1 FFFAEIQN
9 GFEKKSCGGLAVGS
23 GDAGDLQLFR
33 WMAVEISAQLRQR
46 TTSVRNYR
54 PGNWLARLFFSRV
67 GNNCDCAVFQ
77 GCINVAI
84 AVRGFAVHGY
94 EQPSRFY
101 PAGIIVQPRD
111 LWIAAAVRDS
121 QPVQQL

>member
-1 FFFAEIQN
+1 

-33 WMAVEISAQLRQR
+33 WMAVEIGAQLSQR
-46 TTSVRNYR
+46 SATVRNYSPGNLR
-54 PGNWLARLFFSRV
+54 PGLLLCGIGHYR
-67 GNNCDCAVFQ
+67 DCAVFQ
-77 GCINVAI
+77 RRIYVAI

-111 LWIAAAVRDS
+111 LWIAAAVRDLN
-121 QPVQQL
+121 PMQQL